1 MLETESNQLNKHSII
16 PIEPPI
22 NWSDI
27 SDFTGQGA
35 ILTIDKGKSG
45 KKLKEPVNIVLQP
58 KFNKADISL
67 LNYIIE
73 AFIGDR
79 SKFINYIWNNES
91 LKEVVRYYWLYKTGS
106 LATIRRVAVTI
117 ADFTGF
123 LMIEPDELIMNLTDQ
138 EDRSIPK
145 AIKKLR
151 KDIEA
156 YQLYLKSQDYAPGS
170 IRVMTANIKS
180 WLEVNEIEIGKLPK
194 PQNYVK
200 YQDRSPKPEE
210 LQKLI
215 DVLDLRGKVVVS
227 MLALSG
233 LRIGTLLKLK
243 YKHIKEDLENGNTP
257 ICIQVS
263 SEDTKGKYA
272 DYWTFIGKEAAEYLK
287 LYIEARRSGT
297 LRKTM
302 PPEEINDESPLIIDI
317 KYNTIKP
324 VTPRAINNYLN
335 RAMKRAGIIPKD
347 NDKPMYDLRVHSL
360 RKYFKTQLTAN
371 GVQSDYIEFMMGHK
385 ISTYHDIKSLGVD
398 KLRLI
403 YAKSGLSIKPQ
414 TKASKVDM
422 LKEMVRSLGMDPE
435 KVLVKD
441 EIDNPHRTIISED
454 NEVELLQETMR
465 DWIKKTLMEEK

>member
-1 MLETESNQLNKHSII
+1 MLETESDQLNELSVI
-16 PIEPPI
+16 PIEPPLQ
-22 NWSDI
+22 WQDVAE
-27 SDFTGQGA
+27 FHGQGA
-35 ILTIDKGKSG
+35 ILTIAEGKTG
-45 KKLKEPVNIVLQP
+45 KKLREPVNIVLQP
-58 KFNKADISL
+58 KFNKADIGL
-67 LNYIIE
+67 LNYVID
-73 AFIGDR
+73 AFIGDQ
-79 SKFINYIWNNES
+79 SKFINYVWSNES
-91 LKEVVRYYWLYKTGS
+91 LKDLARYYWLYKTGS
-106 LATIRRVAVTI
+106 IETIRKAATIVS
-117 ADFTGF
+117 DFCNF

-156 YQLYLKSQDYAPGS
+156 YQAYLKSQDYAPGS
-170 IRVMTANIKS
+170 IRLFTANIKS

-194 PQNYVK
+194 PQYYVK

-243 YKHIKEDLENGNTP
+243 YRHVKEDLENGTVP
-257 ICIQVS
+257 ICVQID
-263 SEDTKGKYA
+263 SENTKGKYA
-272 DYWTFIGKEAAEYLK
+272 DYWTYIGKEAAEYLRT
-287 LYIEARRSGT
+287 YIEARRNGT

-302 PPEEINDESPLIIDI
+302 PPEEITDESPLIIDI
-317 KYNTIKP
+317 KYNKLKP
-324 VTPRAINNYLN
+324 VTSRAIHDYLN
-335 RAMKRAGIIPKD
+335 RAMKRAGILPKD
-347 NDKPMYDLRVHSL
+347 NEKRMYELRVHSL

-385 ISTYHDIKSLGVD
+385 ISTYQDIKSLGID

-403 YAKSGLSIKPQ
+403 YSKSGISIKPQ
-414 TKASKVDM
+414 TRASKVDM
-422 LKEMVRSLGMDPE
+422 LKEMVRSFGMDPE

-441 EIDNPHRTIISED
+441 EIENPHRTTINED
-454 NEVELLQETMR
+454 KEVELLQETMR
-465 DWIKKTLMEEK
+465 EWVKRTLTEEK